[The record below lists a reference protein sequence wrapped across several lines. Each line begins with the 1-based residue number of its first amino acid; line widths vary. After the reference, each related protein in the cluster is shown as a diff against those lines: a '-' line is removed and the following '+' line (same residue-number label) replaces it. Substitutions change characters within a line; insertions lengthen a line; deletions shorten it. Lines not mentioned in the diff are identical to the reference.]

1 MDDTLLSVGARLPG
15 LFCLKSLKPITLAAC
30 FFAAALS
37 LQAAFADPPASD
49 RVADDA
55 TGSSGDP
62 SQAAAEAAQFH
73 QFEFHAQGTW
83 IFQEKPA
90 FGAAYSG
97 PESLQTRAE
106 TSFTLSATGYFAA
119 HLWQGGEFY
128 LDAELFRGQ
137 PFSNLLGFGGFPNG
151 ELQKGIGH
159 DLADYIPRAFWR
171 QTFGFGGG
179 SEEKQSDQHQLGETL
194 DHNRLVLTAGKLAVT
209 DLFDNNQFSHDPRS
223 QFMNWASYD
232 YGSYDFA
239 ADIRGYS
246 WGAAA
251 ELDEGD
257 WAMRAGRFLMPRLPD
272 GNQLNYSIMNYHGD
286 QIEVDHSHVLFGEP
300 GKIRVMMFLNRSI
313 MGSFNDALTYA
324 AENHSIP
331 SVATVRKPQDK
342 RGYGINGEQNLTD
355 DIGVFV
361 RLGWAD
367 GQTETYSF
375 AEIEQTDQIGLSIK
389 GTRWRR
395 ADDTFGIVYVQNG
408 LSTAHQ
414 HYLADGGLGVF
425 IGDGALSYHTEDIVE
440 TYYSIAINKYLSLSL
455 DYQHIANPAY
465 NSARGPVS
473 VYGTRLH
480 AEY

>member
-1 MDDTLLSVGARLPG
+1 MKTT
-15 LFCLKSLKPITLAAC
+15 TLAAGLI
-30 FFAAALS
+30 AAVLS
-37 LQAAFADPPASD
+37 LQAAFADPPTSERGADGSTDSVPDAS
-49 RVADDA
+49 
-55 TGSSGDP
+55 S
-62 SQAAAEAAQFH
+62 AAPPAPEFH

-83 IFQEKPA
+83 IFQDKPS
-90 FGAAYSG
+90 FSAAYSG
-97 PESLQTRAE
+97 PQSLETRAE
-106 TSFTLSATGYFAA
+106 TSFTLSSTGYFAA
-119 HLWQGGEFY
+119 HLWSGGEFY

-171 QTFGFGGG
+171 QTFGLGGA
-179 SEEKQSDQHQLGETL
+179 SDEEQSDQHQLGETL
-194 DHNRLVLTAGKLAVT
+194 DHNRLVLTVGKLAVT
-209 DLFDNNQFSHDPRS
+209 DLFDNNQFSHDPRT

-239 ADIRGYS
+239 ADVRGYS
-246 WGAAA
+246 WGVAA

-257 WAMRAGRFLMPRLPD
+257 WAFRAGRFLMPRLAD

-286 QIEVDHSHVLFGEP
+286 QVEVDHAHALFGQP
-300 GKIRVMMFLNRSI
+300 GKLRIMMFLNRSI
-313 MGSFNDALTYA
+313 MGSFDDALAYA
-324 AENHSIP
+324 ARNHAIP
-331 SVATVRKPQDK
+331 SVANVRKPQDK
-342 RGYGINGEQNLTD
+342 RGYGLNGEQNLSD
-355 DIGVFV
+355 DVAVFA

-367 GQTETYSF
+367 GQTETYAF
-375 AEIEQTDQIGLSIK
+375 AEIERTDQIGLSIK
-389 GTRWRR
+389 GTRWKR
-395 ADDTFGIVYVQNG
+395 ADDTIGVVYLQNG

-425 IGDGALSYHTEDIVE
+425 IGDGALSYHTENIVE
-440 TYYSIAINKYLSLSL
+440 TYYSIAVNKYLSFSL

-473 VYGTRLH
+473 IYGTRLH